1 MDIVF
6 NCPFCSQ
13 ELSVDETGAGAEIP
27 CPSCNEVLLVPSS
40 EFSNLVSTPE
50 EAAAAAAAAAP
61 APNKDTRSIGRS
73 AEAAAPA
80 QILKPNRP
88 LDATAKGDKKP
99 RLKTFRRQDFVKD
112 GKDRFD
118 DAVSEFLQKIGEDN
132 LIAAHPI
139 SYSHVAKEGNQ
150 VLTDY
155 GVVVIYKS

>member
-40 EFSNLVSTPE
+40 EFSNLATTAE
-50 EAAAAAAAAAP
+50 EAAAAAPAPAP
-61 APNKDTRSIGRS
+61 APNKDTRSIGRAS
-73 AEAAAPA
+73 TPEAPA

-99 RLKTFRRQDFVKD
+99 RLKTFRRQDCMKD

-118 DAVSEFLQKIGEDN
+118 DMVTEFLQKVGADN
-132 LIAAHPI
+132 FVEAHAI
-139 SYSHVAKEGNQ
+139 NYSYVPKEGTQ

-155 GVVVIYKS
+155 GVVVVYRA

>member
-6 NCPFCSQ
+6 NCPFCNL

-40 EFSNLVSTPE
+40 EFSNLAPSPT
-50 EAAAAAAAAAP
+50 EAPPAP
-61 APNKDTRSIGRS
+61 APNKDTRSIARA
-73 AEAAAPA
+73 AEASASA

-99 RLKTFRRQDFVKD
+99 RLKTFRRQDCIKD

-118 DAVSEFLQKIGEDN
+118 ETVTEFLQKVGSDN
-132 LIAAHPI
+132 VVEAHSI
-139 SYSHVAKEGNQ
+139 SYSYVAKEGGQ
-150 VLTDY
+150 ILTDY
-155 GVVVIYKS
+155 GVVVLYQS

>member
-6 NCPFCSQ
+6 NCPFCNQ

-27 CPSCNEVLLVPSS
+27 CPSCSEVLLVPSS
-40 EFSNLVSTPE
+40 EFSNLVTTPSE
-50 EAAAAAAAAAP
+50 SPEP
-61 APNKDTRSIGRS
+61 TPNKDTRSIARA
-73 AEAAAPA
+73 AESSAPA

-99 RLKTFRRQDFVKD
+99 RLKTFRRQDFIKD

-118 DAVSEFLQKIGEDN
+118 EAVTEFLQKVGSDN
-132 LIAAHPI
+132 VVSAHPI
-139 SYSHVAKEGNQ
+139 SYSYVAKEGGQ

-155 GVVVIYKS
+155 GVIVIYRS

>member
-50 EAAAAAAAAAP
+50 EAAAAAPAP
-61 APNKDTRSIGRS
+61 TPNKDTRSIGRS

-88 LDATAKGDKKP
+88 LEATAKGDKKP

-118 DAVSEFLQKIGEDN
+118 EAVSEFPQKTGEDN
-132 LIAAHPI
+132 FVEAHAI
-139 SYSHVAKEGNQ
+139 SYSYVAKEGNQ

-155 GVVVIYKS
+155 GVVVVYKS